1 MGKDPRKGDHGLL
14 FRKREEK
21 ASLRCVAFP
30 IHVVTLV
37 AASAKPTFLR
47 IAPFRD
53 VHIFSFPSMASA
65 LIFRQQCALSD
76 AKCFAALVGS
86 TSGKEG
92 WNAMP
97 LLSSFLYFLLAIS
110 SKLIFYLAQSSPC
123 ELLTCDACPALIPV
137 EFRGRSSISPE
148 MLELR
153 RRRRRSRRFP
163 LAVLHLEQRG

>member
-30 IHVVTLV
+30 IRVVVTLV

-97 LLSSFLYFLLAIS
+97 SLSSFLYFLLAIS
-110 SKLIFYLAQSSPC
+110 SKLIFYLAQSSP
-123 ELLTCDACPALIPV
+123 
-137 EFRGRSSISPE
+137 
-148 MLELR
+148 
-153 RRRRRSRRFP
+153 
-163 LAVLHLEQRG
+163 